1 MYSNGEYVAQDE
13 EEAAKWLRLAAE
25 QGDTDAQSMFGLMCA
40 NGEGVVKND
49 EEAVEWLLLAAE
61 KGNSCA
67 QASLGLI
74 FGEGLGVIQDSV
86 QAHKWFK
93 VSTVNGDE
101 EEILLAIQYMDAL
114 EGEMTPDEI
123 AEAILFFWSSP
134 VKPSMRFINDTFIGL
149 PLQFCLHG
157 TFLLQIV
164 EVLQEQH
171 P

>member
-67 QASLGLI
+67 QSSLGLI

-93 VSTVNGDE
+93 VSTMNGDE

-114 EGEMTPDEI
+114 EGEMAPDEI
-123 AEAILFFWSSP
+123 EEAKKLANEW
-134 VKPSMRFINDTFIGL
+134 M
-149 PLQFCLHG
+149 QEHG
-157 TFLLQIV
+157 K
-164 EVLQEQH
+164 E
-171 P
+171 